1 MTAPSTTVRPST
13 ARWGRRLPSA
23 LLLALGAIA
32 LGSQSSFGLLF
43 GVAFTTG
50 TVAIGVY
57 LRNVGGVYRLFG
69 LEFPLIGLV
78 VASGWIRISVLT
90 ELLAGG
96 TGLLYL
102 LWLADDAPPAPESTS
117 NVVQA
122 LALPSLAL
130 AVALVSSFLV
140 PVTSLLIGATAGILV
155 ALLLG
160 VAWLFEHPEALH
172 SKALDS

>member
-1 MTAPSTTVRPST
+1 MISAPPAPRAP
-13 ARWGRRLPSA
+13 APRWGRRLPSA

-43 GVAFTTG
+43 GIAFTAG
-50 TVAIGVY
+50 TVAIGAY
-57 LRNVGGVYRLFG
+57 LRYRGGAYRLFG
-69 LEFPLIGLV
+69 LEFPLIGLI
-78 VASGWIRISVLT
+78 VASGWTRISVLT
-90 ELLAGG
+90 ELLAGAV
-96 TGLLYL
+96 GLLYL
-102 LWLADDAPPAPESTS
+102 LWLADDAPPAPESTR

-122 LALPSLAL
+122 LALPALAL
-130 AVALVSSFLV
+130 GVALVSSLLV

-160 VAWLFEHPEALH
+160 VAWLFDHPEALH

>member
-1 MTAPSTTVRPST
+1 MTAAPAT
-13 ARWGRRLPSA
+13 ARSSPPLWSRRLPSA
-23 LLLALGAIA
+23 LLLALAAVA

-43 GVAFTTG
+43 GIAFTTG

-57 LRNVGGVYRLFG
+57 LRFRGGGYRLFG
-69 LEFPLIGLV
+69 LEFPLVGLV
-78 VASGWIRISVLT
+78 FASGWSRISVLT
-90 ELLAGG
+90 ELLAGV

-102 LWLADDAPPAPESTS
+102 LWLADDAPPAPESTR
-117 NVVQA
+117 NVIQA

-130 AVALVSSFLV
+130 GVALVSSFLV

-160 VAWLFEHPEALH
+160 VAWLFEHPEAIH